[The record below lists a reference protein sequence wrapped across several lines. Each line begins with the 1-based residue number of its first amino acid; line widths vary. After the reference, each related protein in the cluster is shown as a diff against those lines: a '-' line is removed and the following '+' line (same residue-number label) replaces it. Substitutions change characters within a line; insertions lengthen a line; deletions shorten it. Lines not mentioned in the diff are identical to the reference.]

1 MNIQE
6 IENYLDSKGCEL
18 HGCSAREIAKIEE
31 FFNVKLPLYYREF
44 LSSMG
49 KEAGKFMRGSSVF
62 YSEIFDLRDGSIR
75 LLNDD
80 NFKPLPVNA
89 FVFWM
94 HQGYQF
100 AFFYWDEG
108 DNPPVYY
115 YLEGEH
121 YEDFEKKEN
130 SFTDFLEKQLI
141 MSGLR

>member
-6 IENYLDSKGCEL
+6 LENYLDSKGCKL
-18 HGCSAREIAKIEE
+18 KGCSSSEIIRIEK
-31 FFNVKLPLYYREF
+31 FFNVQLPLYYRQF

-49 KEAGKFMRGSSVF
+49 KGAGRFMQGSSVF
-62 YSEIFDLRDGSIR
+62 YNEIFDLREGGTR
-75 LLNDD
+75 LLSDD
-80 NFKPLPVNA
+80 NFKLLPENT

-100 AFFYWDEG
+100 AFFYLNQG

-115 YLEGEH
+115 YHEGEH
-121 YEDFEKKEN
+121 YEDFEKKED
-130 SFTDFLEKQLI
+130 SFMDFLEKQLI